1 MSTAD
6 SMAAEPALESESAS
20 RKGERRQ
27 SRQRL
32 LIAVLFLLSVLVP
45 AAVAY
50 ITIKLHQRHEL
61 NLSMAASRKLALVL
75 LANFERTTESV
86 EAFLDGF
93 YDLAQPQSP
102 DEIYARLK
110 DAKLPASIIQVS
122 FVDPSGHMVA
132 SNLAAPGKLP
142 DLSDR
147 EHIRVHLHA
156 DGDAD
161 HGLFLSKPVKGRVS
175 GAWSMQFTKAIRREN
190 GELAGIIAASFQI
203 SNFIDFYNE
212 LRPDGRSLVAL
223 IGFDGVIRASAS
235 DSKTDDVRALEVFA
249 DFEALSGKPMG
260 PYVGEGSDGIER
272 IGYFVRSTR
281 FPILVLVA
289 ADYWAIL
296 AQSADFQLA
305 IAITAVVLALT
316 LMAVASMAL
325 RQFKLERAYRDT
337 AVQARAREREA
348 QVLQAIS
355 QVPGIS
361 VLHMQDGHV
370 TPVGTP
376 TEGPLARLI
385 EERASSADFVRRVRA
400 SGAPFASVE
409 HFSRDGEEFEVQFVV
424 AELNDASD
432 GPSPPD
438 SIGQDRAAVVF
449 AVDETAKRMEENKLY
464 QMSKMASLGELV
476 TGLAHEINQPLGVIR
491 LAAKNALTGLRNG
504 LPSTHME
511 EKLDRIVR
519 QVERMKVI
527 IDHMRIFGRKSSLAP
542 EPSSISAAVEGMAQI
557 LGAELRVDAIDL
569 TLSGL
574 NNDLNVLC
582 RQEQLEQVL
591 INLVINARDAI
602 RSRRERE
609 PYFQGHIGI
618 SVGWRREAGCTFACL
633 TVRDNGGG
641 IPEAAIGKI
650 FQPFFTTKPA
660 GKGTGLGLSVSF
672 GIIRDHGGALSVEN
686 DDDGAVFTILLP
698 VIGDVIAGE
707 HDPMPTAAVG

>member
-1 MSTAD
+1 M
-6 SMAAEPALESESAS
+6 AEPTAGAEGRIQPSDQ
-20 RKGERRQ
+20 RQ

-75 LANFERTTESV
+75 LANFERTTESI
-86 EAFLDGF
+86 ESFLDGF
-93 YDLAQPQSP
+93 YDLSQPQSP
-102 DEIYARLK
+102 EEVYARLK

-122 FVDPSGHMVA
+122 FVDPRGRMVA
-132 SNLAAPGKLP
+132 SNLAPPGNLP

-147 EHIRVHLHA
+147 EHIRAHLNT
-156 DGDAD
+156 DTDAD
-161 HGLFLSKPVKGRVS
+161 YGLFLSKPVKGRIS
-175 GAWSMQFTKAIRREN
+175 GAWSMQFTKAIRKEN

-212 LRPDGRSLVAL
+212 LRPDGRGLVAL
-223 IGFDGVIRASAS
+223 IGFDGVVRASVS
-235 DSKTDDVRALEVFA
+235 DTKPDDARALEVFA
-249 DFEALSGKPMG
+249 DFEALSGKNMG
-260 PYVGEGSDGIER
+260 AYAGDAPDGVER

-289 ADYWAIL
+289 ADYWGIL
-296 AQSADFQLA
+296 GQSADFQLA
-305 IAITAVVLALT
+305 IAVTAVVLSLT
-316 LMAVASMAL
+316 LMAVASLTL
-325 RQFKLERAYRDT
+325 RRFRLERAYREKAMQAT
-337 AVQARAREREA
+337 ARQRES

-355 QVPGIS
+355 QVPGVS
-361 VLHMQDGHV
+361 VLHMESGHV

-376 TEGPLARLI
+376 TAGPLARLI
-385 EERASSADFVRRVRA
+385 EERASSPDFLRRLHA
-400 SGAPFASVE
+400 AGTPFSSVE

-424 AELNDASD
+424 TDLHTAQAAADAPAQGGSD
-432 GPSPPD
+432 RP
-438 SIGQDRAAVVF
+438 AVVF

-491 LAAKNALTGLRNG
+491 LAAKNALNGVRNG

-527 IDHMRIFGRKSSLAP
+527 IDHMRIFGRRSSLAP
-542 EPSSISAAVEGMAQI
+542 EPCSVRAAMEGLVQI

-569 TLSGL
+569 TLAAPDD
-574 NNDLNVLC
+574 DLQVLC

-602 RSRRERE
+602 RSRRDRE
-609 PYFQGHIGI
+609 PYFQGSIAI
-618 SVGWRREAGCTFACL
+618 STGLRDETGSSFACI
-633 TVRDNGGG
+633 TVKDNGGG

-672 GIIRDHGGALSVEN
+672 GIIRDHGGSLAVEN
-686 DDDGAVFTILLP
+686 EEDGAAFTILLP
-698 VIGDVIAGE
+698 LTGAVAEGRSTDL
-707 HDPMPTAAVG
+707 PTAAAS